1 MANSSTTK
9 AMKASISIADSASWY
24 CAITLLG
31 LILLASIRETVTDES
46 STVRGNQFSNN
57 RPCDEI
63 YVVGEG
69 ETLHTISDKCG
80 DPFIVE
86 RNPHIHDP
94 DDVFPGLVIKII
106 TPSQTSSSWS
116 IDVEVVFRE
125 ISLCILFSYD
135 KREREKGDLNPSFFS
150 MEELKTIIEL
160 SDSR

>member
-1 MANSSTTK
+1 MKSS
-9 AMKASISIADSASWY
+9 MGMADSASWY
-24 CAITLLG
+24 CATALLA
-31 LILLASIRETVTDES
+31 LILLGSIRES
-46 STVRGNQFSNN
+46 SLADNKPEAAFRGNQLLD

-106 TPSQTSSSWS
+106 SSNT
-116 IDVEVVFRE
+116 R
-125 ISLCILFSYD
+125 
-135 KREREKGDLNPSFFS
+135 R
-150 MEELKTIIEL
+150 
-160 SDSR
+160 